1 MQIIITGDKM
11 TNKILLAKNISRG
24 NLITPG
30 YEQSYYVYFL
40 PKVVEDGKVIYTDK
54 LRLEI
59 VAPSSNGED
68 VHKSYQM
75 IDPAQERL
83 LILDLI
89 KGYLFHKR
97 ALGQLQEFTLNA
109 VMSDLMKSTLAI
121 GRDVQRGLYDKGD

>member
-1 MQIIITGDKM
+1 M

-40 PKVVEDGKVIYTDK
+40 PKVVENGKVIYTDK
-54 LRLEI
+54 GRLEI

-75 IDPAQERL
+75 IDPGQERL

-89 KGYLFHKR
+89 KLWMFHKKEVGE
-97 ALGQLQEFTLNA
+97 LNEFTLRAFVN
-109 VMSDLMKSTLAI
+109 DLMKKSLEI
-121 GRDVQRGLYDKGD
+121 GQDVQRGIYDDGVKI